1 LKVLKR
7 HTNGVFALEFFPD
20 GRRLISG
27 SADHSLII
35 WDVTSQEAEKKLT
48 GHTDWVVSIA
58 MAPNGSVFASGSKDQ
73 TLRIWDGTTGVQIG
87 EPISVHAL
95 GYRGGVWGVSFSPEG
110 QRVAAT
116 CEGGVMIWDVQTRAL
131 ITGPLQTSGQVFRA
145 TTTFSPDGSR
155 IAANGADGTVR
166 VCDSVTGEVTF
177 KLKGHTDHV
186 RWTGFTPDGR
196 QLVTASRD
204 KTICRWDMQSGA
216 LIGTPLT
223 GHLAAICGGVLSRDG
238 KGLATASL
246 AFESMVRFWDLKTG
260 KQKSHFLQHQAAVWC
275 VALSHDGSLLATGGW
290 NSNIHLYDMK
300 AIEAG

>member
-1 LKVLKR
+1 KVLKR
-7 HTNGVFALEFFPD
+7 HTNGVWALEFFPD
-20 GRRLISG
+20 GRRLV
-27 SADHSLII
+27 SAGDHSLII
-35 WDVTSQEAEKKLT
+35 WDVTFQGAEKKLT
-48 GHTDWVVSIA
+48 GHTDTVVSIA
-58 MAPNGSVFASGSKDQ
+58 MAPNGSVFASGSEDG
-73 TLRIWDGTTGVQIG
+73 TLRVWDGTTGGQVG
-87 EPISVHAL
+87 EPISVHTL
-95 GYRGGVWGVSFSPEG
+95 GYHGGVWGVSFSPEG
-110 QRVAAT
+110 QRVAAA
-116 CEGGVMIWDVQTRAL
+116 CEGRVMIWDVQTRAL

-166 VCDSVTGEVTF
+166 VWDSVSGEVIF
-177 KLKGHTDHV
+177 DSSKGHTDHV

-223 GHLAAICGGVLSRDG
+223 GHLSHICGGVISRDG
-238 KGLATASL
+238 KSLATASL
-246 AFESMVRFWDLKTG
+246 DLTVRFWDLKTG
-260 KQKSHFLQHQAAVWC
+260 KQKSHYLLHQAAIWC
-275 VALSHDGSLLATGGW
+275 VALSHDSSLLATGGW